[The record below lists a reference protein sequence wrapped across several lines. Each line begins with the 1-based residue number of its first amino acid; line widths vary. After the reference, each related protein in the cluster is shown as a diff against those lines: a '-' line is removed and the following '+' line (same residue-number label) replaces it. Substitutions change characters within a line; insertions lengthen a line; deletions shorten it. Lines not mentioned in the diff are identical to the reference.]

1 MITYTKSKDVPVP
14 SHRRGRQP
22 LYDFPKLKRGESFF
36 VQTESERNAY
46 RKIAKRDMIKI
57 VTRTERD
64 GYRIWRA
71 K

>member
-14 SHRRGRQP
+14 QHKRGRIP

-36 VQTESERNAY
+36 VQTVSERNAY

-64 GYRIWRA
+64 GYRIWRL